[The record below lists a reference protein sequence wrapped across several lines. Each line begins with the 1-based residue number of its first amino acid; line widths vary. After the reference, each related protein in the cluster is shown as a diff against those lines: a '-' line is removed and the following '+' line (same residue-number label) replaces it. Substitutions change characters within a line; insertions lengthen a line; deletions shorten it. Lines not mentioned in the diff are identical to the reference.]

1 MAVTVQSYIAR
12 LLSAYENATGERH
25 SKIAGEMDIPVSNY
39 YLYRNGMGN
48 PTGNTDNK
56 IVTVI
61 QMNRPKIL
69 IETTEWIL
77 QQLMQSV
84 APDEEKT
91 FVLF

>member
-25 SKIAGEMDIPVSNY
+25 SKIAGDMDIPVSNY

-48 PTGNTDNK
+48 PTENTVNK

-69 IETTEWIL
+69 IETTEWVL

>member
-48 PTGNTDNK
+48 PTGNTIDK
-56 IVTVI
+56 MVAVI
-61 QMNRPKIL
+61 QTNRPEVL
-69 IETTEWIL
+69 IETTEWAL

-84 APDEEKT
+84 VPDEEKT

>member
-48 PTGNTDNK
+48 PTGNTINK
-56 IVTVI
+56 MEAVI
-61 QMNRPKIL
+61 QTNQPEVL
-69 IETTEWIL
+69 IETIQWL
-77 QQLMQSV
+77 LRQLMESTV
-84 APDEEKT
+84 SDEEDV